1 MSTTYPTTITDKTG
15 RVWEWSDQW
24 GGYRHP
30 GQLTHG
36 YDTIR
41 DQWGIAT
48 IVPEIGAQYTLGGGS
63 TVYTVA
69 SVNENMAMLTWTKP
83 GDIGIRNRY
92 LAAVEFGRLVPV
104 PEPTIDTTGAYLEPH
119 AYDSFPKPLPFWIVR
134 CDHPSHGPIAL
145 NSGHHYRENVKH
157 HAEALAAEHNAEHER
172 DRAEDA
178 AELREREAIQADAEN
193 ERDGYRD

>member
-15 RVWEWSDQW
+15 RVWEWSEQW

-48 IVPEIGAQYTLGGGS
+48 IVPEVGAQYTLGGGS

-92 LAAVEFGRLVPV
+92 LAAVEFGRLVP
-104 PEPTIDTTGAYLEPH
+104 IRHTGQHLQGCVSCYEYVA
-119 AYDSFPKPLPFWIVR
+119 
-134 CDHPSHGPIAL
+134 
-145 NSGHHYRENVKH
+145 REV
-157 HAEALAAEHNAEHER
+157 AAEM
-172 DRAEDA
+172 
-178 AELREREAIQADAEN
+178 REREAIQADAEN
-193 ERDGYRD
+193 ERDGYRG